1 MLDVAA
7 VLEARKRV
15 MDVARRT
22 SLDYSYT
29 FSDRT
34 GAEIHLKLENLQRTG
49 SFKIRG
55 ATNRIA
61 HLTDEEREAGVVT
74 ASAGNHA
81 QGVALAATRAGV
93 DAKIVMPE
101 YAPVSKVEATKAY
114 GAEVVLHGADYD
126 TAQKHAY
133 ELRDAEGRTYV
144 HGFDDERV
152 MAGQGTIGL
161 EIVEDC
167 PELETVVVPVGGGGL
182 ISGVATAMKANDPDV
197 RVVGVQA
204 EGASA
209 MARSLEK
216 GERVEL
222 DEVDTIADGIA
233 IGQPGSLTFEVVRE
247 RVDELVTVSDA
258 AIARTVVDLL
268 ERSKTLVE
276 GAGAIAL
283 AAVVEEAFEY
293 EDGEV
298 IVPALSGGNIDL
310 NVLRNVITR
319 GLVEDGRYL
328 KLKTTLKDR
337 PGALEGLIE
346 IIADARANIYGIRH
360 ERTSLDMSLG
370 GVEVELDLETRG
382 HEHVAELIA
391 ELEANGYE
399 VEVLV

>member
-7 VLEARKRV
+7 VLEARQRV
-15 MDVARRT
+15 MEVARRT

-61 HLTDEEREAGVVT
+61 HLTEEERAAGVVT

-81 QGVALAATRAGV
+81 QGVALAASRAGV

-114 GAEVVLHGADYD
+114 GAEVILHGADYD
-126 TAQKHAY
+126 AAQERAY
-133 ELRDAEGRTYV
+133 ELRDAEDRTYV
-144 HGFDDERV
+144 HAFDDERV

-167 PELETVVVPVGGGGL
+167 PELDTVVVPVGGGGL
-182 ISGVATAMKANDPDV
+182 ISGVATAVKANDPDV

-209 MARSLEK
+209 MARSLQK
-216 GERVEL
+216 GELTEL

-233 IGQPGSLTFEVVRE
+233 VGRPGSLTFEVVRE

-276 GAGAIAL
+276 GAGAVAL
-283 AAVVEEAFEY
+283 AAVVEEAFDY
-293 EDGEV
+293 EAGEV
-298 IVPALSGGNIDL
+298 IVPALCGGNIDL

-328 KLKTTLKDR
+328 KIKTTLKDR

-346 IIADARANIYGIRH
+346 IVADARANIYGIRH

-399 VEVLV
+399 VEVVV